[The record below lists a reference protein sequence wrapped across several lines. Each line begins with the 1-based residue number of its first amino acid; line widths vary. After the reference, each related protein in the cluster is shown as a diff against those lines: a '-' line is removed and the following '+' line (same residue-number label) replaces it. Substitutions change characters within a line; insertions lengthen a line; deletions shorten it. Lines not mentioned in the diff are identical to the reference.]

1 MSTCQQC
8 GHALEASDHFCA
20 GCGRPVDAGDHTGSM
35 TSVIMR
41 PADPSGPITAVGAA
55 SSTGLPSGAAMLVV
69 RRGPGEGAEFP
80 FSADTTTVSIGRT
93 PESDVFLDDITVSR
107 RHAELR
113 HGAEGWSVRD
123 TGSLNGTYVNRKRVD
138 DVRLSGG
145 DELQIGKF
153 RFAFLVS
160 DSH

>member
-8 GHALEASDHFCA
+8 GHVLETDDHFCA
-20 GCGRPVDAGDHTGSM
+20 GCGRPVEAIDHTGSM
-35 TSVIMR
+35 TSIIMK
-41 PADPSGPITAVGAA
+41 PADPSGPMTAVGAGT
-55 SSTGLPSGAAMLVV
+55 STGIPRGSAILVV
-69 RRGPGEGAEFP
+69 RRGPGEGTEYP
-80 FSADTTTVSIGRT
+80 LSAGSTTVSIGRT

-123 TGSLNGTYVNRKRVD
+123 AGSLNGTYVNRKRVD
-138 DVRLSGG
+138 DVRLNGG
-145 DELQIGKF
+145 DELQIGKL

-160 DSH
+160 DAG

>member
-8 GHALEASDHFCA
+8 GHGLEADDHFCA
-20 GCGRPVDAGDHTGSM
+20 GCGRPVGAHDHTGSM
-35 TSVIMR
+35 TSIIMR
-41 PADPSGPITAVGAA
+41 PADPSGPMTAVGAGT
-55 SSTGLPSGAAMLVV
+55 SSGLPRGSAILVV
-69 RRGPGEGAEFP
+69 RRGPGEGTEYALAP
-80 FSADTTTVSIGRT
+80 GSTTVAIGRT

-123 TGSLNGTYVNRKRVD
+123 AGSLNGTYVNRKRVD
-138 DVRLSGG
+138 DVCLSGG

-160 DSH
+160 DAG

>member
-1 MSTCQQC
+1 MSSCRQC
-8 GHALEASDHFCA
+8 GHGLEVDDHFCA
-20 GCGRPVDAGDHTGSM
+20 GCGRPVESRDHTDSM
-35 TSVIMR
+35 TSIIMR
-41 PADPSGPITAVGAA
+41 PADPSGPMTAVGTGT
-55 SSTGLPSGAAMLVV
+55 SSGLSRGSAILVV
-69 RRGPGEGAEFP
+69 RRGPGEGTEYP
-80 FSADTTTVSIGRT
+80 LTPGSTTVAIGRA

-123 TGSLNGTYVNRKRVD
+123 AGSLNGTYVNRKRVD
-138 DVRLSGG
+138 DVRLAGG

-160 DSH
+160 DAG